1 MGIKEALGLGP
12 KVRYAFVG
20 LGDITQEAMLP
31 GVKHTGN
38 SEVVAFVTDDAEKAR
53 GVGERYG
60 VTATYRYDQFAELLA
75 SGTVDALYVATPNW
89 RHAEFVIPA
98 LEAGVH
104 VLVEKPLEVSSE
116 ACREILAA
124 QQRSKAKLM
133 VAYRLHFEPATLS
146 LLERIR
152 AGELGDVHLFTS
164 AFAQMVDP
172 ENHRSNNG
180 ELAGPVLD
188 MGPYPVN
195 AARAVFGAEPTAV
208 VAAVGTRHAD
218 SGLGDLNDTVAVT
231 LRFPQDRIAQ
241 FVVSYYGNTLD
252 SYEVVGT
259 KGNAQMRPGY
269 MYGKPLELTL
279 TIGQKQHHESFK
291 NTDHFGGEL
300 RYFSACILNDEEPEP
315 GAEEGY
321 ADVRVLEGVLRAMA
335 TGMPQEL
342 EPFERTRRIDPGSQ
356 REELRAQKSPELV
369 NASNPGRDTE
379 KVPSN

>member
-60 VTATYRYDQFAELLA
+60 VTATYHYDQFAELLA

-172 ENHRSNNG
+172 ENHRSYNG